1 LQQYVATRAKNPPPA
16 TSGTTLIR
24 SIRHIMRPVIRLMM
38 RHGILLQTFHQMVKS
53 VYTEEAE
60 KEITSFGGPTTD
72 LQISL
77 MTGLHRKEVKRF
89 REEGYDTFML
99 SPTLSTGADVVT
111 RWLTDKRFLS
121 ARREPKQLSTRKGDT
136 IDSFATLVRS
146 IDAALRPT
154 AVLAEM
160 VRLGVVQTDGE
171 RVHLIVDAFVPQKG
185 FDDQVQY
192 LAENGHDHLAAAVHN
207 LAHPGE
213 PMLEQSVSAS
223 ELSAGS
229 AAELERT
236 ARNLWKLVMQQV
248 MERAIELET
257 RDRARGDV
265 DTRINFG
272 AYFYNETLPT
282 QAEPKHEQT
291 RAHRKPGPKRKLSS
305 GELP

>member
-1 LQQYVATRAKNPPPA
+1 
-16 TSGTTLIR
+16 
-24 SIRHIMRPVIRLMM
+24 
-38 RHGILLQTFHQMVKS
+38 
-53 VYTEEAE
+53 
-60 KEITSFGGPTTD
+60 
-72 LQISL
+72 
-77 MTGLHRKEVKRF
+77 
-89 REEGYDTFML
+89 ML

-207 LAHPGE
+207 LAVPPA
-213 PMLEQSVSAS
+213 PMLEQS
-223 ELSAGS
+223 LSANALS
-229 AAELERT
+229 AASAEELERT
-236 ARNLWKLVMQQV
+236 ARSLWKLVMQQL
-248 MERAIELET
+248 MERAIELEA
-257 RDRARGDV
+257 RDKLAGNV
-265 DTRINFG
+265 ETRINFG
-272 AYFYNETLPT
+272 AYFYKESLPT
-282 QAEPKHEQT
+282 QAGATHTAVRTVKKT
-291 RAHRKPGPKRKLSS
+291 GALRK
-305 GELP
+305 